1 MKKMFQIGLKKR
13 VITALVAVMVLASL
27 CLSFSGCSSA
37 QTLYL
42 FNYGDYI
49 SPEVYDLFE
58 QETGIR
64 VVYDEYAAPEDM
76 YAKFTAG
83 SAQYDLICTSDYM
96 LEKLIAENYLAP
108 INFDNVPNFKNIA
121 ANQIN
126 ATKQFDPDSQYT
138 VPHFWGTLGILYN
151 TKTVSKEA
159 VSSWKC
165 VFDGSFAGK
174 MIMPNSERD
183 AFFVALSYLGYDTNT
198 TDAAELQKAADLL
211 AAQKNDVQAYLLDE
225 AARVKL
231 EAGNADIAVIYN
243 GEAHLAMENNEDLA
257 FIVPSDGVYMWLDSF
272 AIPANAANAA
282 YAEQFL
288 DFLCREDIAMMNFE
302 YIYYSTPNQAV
313 INALDEELLA
323 NPAIFPDEE
332 TMKDASVF
340 RYLGSETEA
349 LYSQLW
355 KYVKS

>member
-1 MKKMFQIGLKKR
+1 MKKMISVGKR
-13 VITALVAVMVLASL
+13 VVALLAFAAFMMTMCSA
-27 CLSFSGCSSA
+27 FAGCSA
-37 QTLYL
+37 KETLYL

-49 SPEVYDLFE
+49 CPDVYDLFE

-83 SAQYDLICTSDYM
+83 NAQYDLICTSDYM
-96 LEKLIAENYLAP
+96 LEKLISGNYVQP

-121 ANQIN
+121 ENQLN
-126 ATKQFDPDSQYT
+126 AAKFFDPDLQYT

-151 TKTVSKEA
+151 TQTVKKED

-165 VFDGSFAGK
+165 LFDGSYAGK
-174 MIMPNSERD
+174 IIMPNSERD
-183 AFFVALSYLGYDTNT
+183 AFFTALTYLGYDANT
-198 TDAAELQKAADLL
+198 KNADELQKAADLL
-211 AAQKNDVQAYLLDE
+211 ATQKNDVQAYLLDE

-243 GEAHLAMENNEDLA
+243 GEAYLAMENNEALD
-257 FIVPSDGVYMWLDSF
+257 FIVPSDGTCMWLDAF
-272 AIPANAANAA
+272 AIPANAENAA

-288 DFLCREDIAMMNFE
+288 NFLCRQDIAVMNFE

-313 INALDEELLA
+313 LDALDAELLS
-323 NPAIFPDEE
+323 NTAIFPDDALVKNAAVFSYLGEE
-332 TMKDASVF
+332 TEM
-340 RYLGSETEA
+340 

-355 KYVKS
+355 KEVKS

>member
-1 MKKMFQIGLKKR
+1 MKKSTQIHLVKR
-13 VITALVAVMVLASL
+13 IVASVTAVVFLMML
-27 CLSFSGCSSA
+27 CTSFSGCSSKE
-37 QTLYL
+37 TLYL

-49 SPEVYDLFE
+49 CPDVYDLFE
-58 QETGIR
+58 EETGIR

-83 SAQYDLICTSDYM
+83 TAQYDLVCTSDYM
-96 LEKLIAENYLAP
+96 LEKLISEQYVQP

-121 ANQIN
+121 QNQLN
-126 ATKQFDPDSQYT
+126 AAKFFDPELQYT

-151 TKTVSKEA
+151 TESVKKED

-165 VFDGSFAGK
+165 LFDGTYAGK
-174 MIMPNSERD
+174 LIMPNSERD
-183 AFFVALSYLGYDTNT
+183 AFFTALTYLGYDANT
-198 TDAAELQKAADLL
+198 KNADELQKAADLL
-211 AAQKNDVQAYLLDE
+211 AAQKADVQAYLLDE

-243 GEAHLAMENNEDLA
+243 GEAYLAMENNDKLD
-257 FIVPSDGVYMWLDSF
+257 FIVPSDGTCMWLDAF
-272 AIPANAANAA
+272 AVPANAQNAA
-282 YAEQFL
+282 YAEKFI

-313 INALDEELLA
+313 LDTLDEEIRA
-323 NPAIFPDEE
+323 DRAIFPDEAVVE
-332 TMKDASVF
+332 NASVF
-340 RYLGSETEA
+340 SYLGSEIEA

-355 KYVKS
+355 KSVKS